1 MPDCAPMTSVKV
13 YSSEYKSV
21 IPRKDGKDYFI
32 VVNGQEQIVPK
43 SVYDMMQEIY
53 DREYNVDRSKE
64 WLQKISTALRHKIN
78 NYCNRPEPM
87 L

>member
-1 MPDCAPMTSVKV
+1 MRNV
-13 YSSEYKSV
+13 SSIVMFLRGIY
-21 IPRKDGKDYFI
+21 GKDYFI

-53 DREYNVDRSKE
+53 DREDNVDRYKE
-64 WLQKISTALRHKIN
+64 WINKISTALRHKIN